1 MLLLKKQKIERENIS
16 YRDALKEADFVQFFN
31 PRSTYF
37 MFLKHEHLM
46 SFDECI
52 KAVMPS
58 IAHPAFESVHYGSI
72 SEAKTTEMTLKEAI
86 AFSSKHFLIEIKGIQ
101 KTYKNYPSLAVLALK
116 LRSKEYLT
124 KEVFNKYNETLNKLN
139 DLFSNPDKVFSLY
152 KEMFPEIDRD
162 YILDNN
168 TVSKAKNPLSDLTK
182 FYSIESNDF
191 KIKMCEYD
199 ISCFYLSEEYSKD
212 NSIAFNLT
220 YELTTRSK
228 QNTYLTL
235 ELKSK
240 DNIEG
245 FYLQGQGIELFMD
258 KKDAIERLKEINIEN
273 KKYIDSL

>member
-1 MLLLKKQKIERENIS
+1 MLLLKEQKIEKENLS
-16 YRDALKEADFVQFFN
+16 YRDALKEAEFVQFFN

-58 IAHPAFESVHYGSI
+58 IAHPAFESKHYGAI
-72 SEAKTTEMTLKEAI
+72 SEAKTTEMTLKEAVE
-86 AFSSKHFLIEIKGIQ
+86 FSSKHFLIEIKGIQ
-101 KTYKNYPSLAVLALK
+101 KTYKNYPSLSALVLK

-124 KEVFNKYNETLNKLN
+124 KEVFNKYNETLTKLN
-139 DLFSNPDKVFSLY
+139 DLFSNPDKVLSLY

-162 YILDNN
+162 FILDNN
-168 TVSKAKNPLSDLTK
+168 TVSKAKNPLSDETK
-182 FYSIESNDF
+182 FYSIESNGF
-191 KIKMCEYD
+191 KIEMSEYD

-212 NSIAFNLT
+212 NSITFNIT
-220 YELTTRSK
+220 YELTTPSK
-228 QNTYLTL
+228 HNTYLTL

-240 DNIEG
+240 DGVEG

-258 KKDAIERLKEINIEN
+258 KKDAIKRLTEINKEN
-273 KKYIDSL
+273 KKYLDLL